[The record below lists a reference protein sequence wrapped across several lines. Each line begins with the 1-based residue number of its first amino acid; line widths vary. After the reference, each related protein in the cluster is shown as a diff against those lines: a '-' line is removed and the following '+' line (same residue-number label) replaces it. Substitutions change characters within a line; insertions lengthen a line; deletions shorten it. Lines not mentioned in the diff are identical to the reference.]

1 LPDEFLVKHMARS
14 GRNFN
19 PKCLVQSKKK
29 KKILKQFPKMR
40 PLEFYYMGGEGKEE
54 VGIEILIQEFSY
66 ATACSLAD

>member
-1 LPDEFLVKHMARS
+1 MFSTK
-14 GRNFN
+14 
-19 PKCLVQSKKK
+19 QK

>member
-1 LPDEFLVKHMARS
+1 MFSTK
-14 GRNFN
+14 
-19 PKCLVQSKKK
+19 QKK

-40 PLEFYYMGGEGKEE
+40 PLEFYYMGGGEGKEE